1 MDTIKRFRSHLER
14 SSRKSLN
21 CKEHLIYLHGQIL
34 TSFPTKRE
42 DRLGNTGPRS
52 WEYRPSAVRSVPK
65 RLATTAKQLV
75 KRVLQWK
82 CQLHLQPLISF
93 IIVFHNISSVISQEI
108 IPILYVKDERTIL
121 LTTFTIEIFQLTKIE
136 TPVNLCQAT
145 GDPHYTTF
153 DGKYAILNHLTISL
167 AIAYIFGAS

>member
-75 KRVLQWK
+75 NRVLQWK

-121 LTTFTIEIFQLTKIE
+121 LTTFTIEIFSVDKDWDSCKPLSSHRR
-136 TPVNLCQAT
+136 PPL
-145 GDPHYTTF
+145 HYVWWKVCYLESFNYFTCNR
-153 DGKYAILNHLTISL
+153 L
-167 AIAYIFGAS
+167 YIWS